1 MSRRRFLTGRFP
13 KGDTMPAWQLL
24 GLEAEEHLQQQVMD
38 LATLTG
44 WLCYHTHT
52 SRFSPSGFPDLVL
65 VRGERV
71 VVAELKSEVGEVT
84 REQQMW
90 LETLQASGHVETYI
104 WRPSDWA
111 RIEGALR

>member
-1 MSRRRFLTGRFP
+1 MGRLKAFSEISS
-13 KGDTMPAWQLL
+13 AQLL
-24 GLEAEEHLQQQVMD
+24 GLEAEEHLQQQIMD

-65 VRGERV
+65 VRGDRL
-71 VVAELKSEVGEVT
+71 VVAELKSAVGKLT

-90 LETLQASGHVETYI
+90 LEALQASGHVEMYT
-104 WRPSDWA
+104 WRPADWA
-111 RIEGALR
+111 QIEGALR